1 MSVPL
6 SLDQPLNE
14 KLYKIMLN
22 KLNKCIN
29 DTFYIFKRNF
39 VFSPCCSS
47 LAEKNVIKHSINI
60 AKQNTTYSD
69 EVIYCSVMLYYY
81 MSIVV
86 EYNTYTGSCYSNL
99 KTEYGGTHDVDEL
112 IRQITTSD
120 EEWASQIRKIINNMN
135 PEPFAGGKNRLKRRK
150 TKRSN
155 KSRRRKSKRS
165 K

>member
-6 SLDQPLNE
+6 SLDNPLNE

-22 KLNKCIN
+22 KLNKCFKDRFN
-29 DTFYIFKRNF
+29 TFTRNL

-69 EVIYCSVMLYYY
+69 EVIYCSVMLFYY

-86 EYNTYTGSCYSNL
+86 EYNTYTGSCYYYL
-99 KTEYGGTHDVDEL
+99 KKEYGEDNVDEL

-135 PEPFAGGKNRLKRRK
+135 PEPFAGGKIRLKRRK
-150 TKRSN
+150 TKRSK